1 MKTKTTL
8 MTVLATVLLTGAA
21 VAANAQRGYG
31 FRHGFIPA
39 PRVAFVGPRVFIPA
53 PHVFIPPVPVPAV
66 GVGVYGGYGYGYGY
80 GHPVYRERF
89 VAPVYERRGWGR
101 RRW

>member
-1 MKTKTTL
+1 
-8 MTVLATVLLTGAA
+8 MTVLATVMLTGAA

-53 PHVFIPPVPVPAV
+53 PHVWIPPVPVPVVSV
-66 GVGVYGGYGYGYGY
+66 GAGYGYGYGYGY

-89 VAPVYERRGWGR
+89 VAPARGYARRGYGYR
-101 RRW
+101 R